1 MKPKYQKLFER
12 SHIGKMPLMNKIVMC
27 PMTSNAWNADGSLS
41 DDQIDYYEERARG
54 GVGMIILEGQY
65 ISSTIDASLASMTS
79 SGTLAQ
85 SVRWVLLAERI
96 RGFGTKLCNQL
107 VIGPGRNGMGADG
120 ALPAPSEVP
129 LFFDPAKKTYAM
141 TKDQIQA
148 IVKAY
153 ADAAASSQSAGFDCV
168 EIHAHG
174 GYLLDS
180 FMMKLWNHRTDEYGG
195 TIENMARLPVEIVK
209 AVREVVGP
217 DYPIIFRMVAQH
229 HFKGGRTLEESL
241 EIIKMLDEAGVD
253 AFDIDAGAYETW
265 DWMFPPAYYG
275 DAPSLNDSVAIKKV
289 TEKPVMITNNITMD
303 NAADAFEKGEADFFM
318 VGRGLIADPYMV
330 RKTLEGKEEEIRPC
344 IRCNEYCIGGYLKG
358 KRVSCSVNP
367 QVFQEKV
374 FKLVKTDSPKKIA
387 VIGGGPGGLEA
398 ARVAAAKGHEVTI
411 YEKTDKL
418 GGQIAAAATP
428 PFKTQLNKFL
438 DYLILQNEK
447 LGVKIRMNTE
457 IDENSIEL
465 ESADEIIVAIGAKP
479 FVPPIPGIENDHVI
493 EVIDAHLARRSEV
506 GNKVILAGG
515 GLSGCDC
522 ALELAMEGKN
532 VTIIEMLDEVATNAM
547 VINRIAL
554 LKKLAD
560 YNVQLMTGCKILKLD
575 KHGVSIECKDGRTL
589 ELKADTVIASFGTR
603 SLKDI
608 AGKICEKHPTAKV
621 IGDCVSIGQ
630 VGEAVRSAYYAA
642 WAID

>member
-195 TIENMARLPVEIVK
+195 TVENMARLPVEIVK

-241 EIIKMLDEAGVD
+241 EIIKLLDEAGVD

-367 QVFQEKV
+367 QVFQEKA

-506 GNKVILAGG
+506 GNKIILAGG